1 MAGPLRW
8 SPVSLPATEIEAV
21 ARPAARYWPALDGVR
36 AVAVLLVLAYH
47 LELPYSPRG
56 GSIGVTMFFA
66 LSGFLI
72 TSLLLAEA
80 ERTSTVSL
88 GRFYARRAMRL
99 LPALVVV
106 IATVTAYAVATDRGD
121 DTVSAAPAV
130 VLYVSNWV
138 RAIDGFGTLGL
149 FEHLWSLSV
158 EEQFY
163 LVWPVLVIAA
173 AAVAARHRAEA
184 VLATA
189 LAGSIASFVL
199 RLRLWDGDDPAASAA
214 RLYNGIDT
222 VADQLLV
229 GCAFAALLHLLE
241 RAPDPRG
248 LAMLRRSLAVVAPL
262 ALVFL
267 VWVAAFR
274 PGGTSVDNNRLYLT
288 WGAPVFAAA
297 ALAVVGDGVL
307 SPRGRLATALSAP
320 PLVGLGKISYGLYLW
335 HYPVIVVLGERMTGQ
350 PSWVRW
356 TVATAVSLALAIIS
370 WHIVERP
377 WLRRKPR
384 QPTSIG

>member
-1 MAGPLRW
+1 
-8 SPVSLPATEIEAV
+8 LPATETEAV
-21 ARPAARYWPALDGVR
+21 APPAVRYWPALDGVR
-36 AVAVLLVLAYH
+36 AIAVLLVLAYH

-72 TSLLLAEA
+72 TSLLLAER
-80 ERTSTVSL
+80 ERAGTISL

-106 IATVTAYAVATDRGD
+106 VAVVAAYAQVTDRGD

-130 VLYVSNWV
+130 LLYTANWV
-138 RAIDGFGTLGL
+138 RATDGFLTLGL

-163 LVWPVLVIAA
+163 VLWPVMVIAA
-173 AAVAARHRAEA
+173 AAVGARRRAEA
-184 VLATA
+184 VLA
-189 LAGSIASFVL
+189 IAAVGCVASLVL
-199 RLRLWDGDDPAASAA
+199 RLRFWDGADPAGSAA

-241 RAPDPRG
+241 RAPDARG
-248 LAMLRRSLAVVAPL
+248 LEALRRFLAVLAPIAL
-262 ALVFL
+262 AFL

-274 PGGTSVDNNRLYLT
+274 PGGSSVDNNRLYLI

-297 ALAVVGDGVL
+297 AVAVVGDGVL
-307 SPRGRLATALSAP
+307 SPRGRLATVLSIP

-335 HYPVIVVLGERMTGQ
+335 HYPVIVVLGERMADE

-356 TVATAVSLALAIIS
+356 STSTIASLAVALVS
-370 WHIVERP
+370 WHVVERP

-384 QPTSIG
+384 PAASVG